1 MTESNQSAL
10 ATALVAAQTE
20 LRAITKDSTN
30 PHFKSKFASL
40 DTIIET
46 VRPIL
51 AKNGLAIV
59 QGMSAFENNVITVQ
73 SELLHVSGESIGTS
87 VYVPLQKADPQG
99 AGAALTYGRRF
110 GISAL
115 LCLATDED
123 DDGNNASR
131 QAARKPAATPRPAQ
145 STQSEPETTVV
156 TSSEYPRVDGKPL
169 GGFSS
174 EELRQIVAKKTHNPR
189 YEKLVAACRKLLAER
204 SLGMTDDAKVERAKA
219 SVVAD
224 EGDLKFG
231 M

>member
-1 MTESNQSAL
+1 MSTVGAKI
-10 ATALVAAQTE
+10 AAAFVAAQAE

-46 VRPIL
+46 VRPVL
-51 AKNGLAIV
+51 AKHELALS
-59 QGMSAFENNVITVQ
+59 QSCHSLENNTLTVATWLVH
-73 SELLHVSGESIGTS
+73 SSGEHISGHTF
-87 VYVPLQKADPQG
+87 VPLAKADPQG

-115 LCLATDED
+115 LCLATDDD

-131 QAARKPAATPRPAQ
+131 PAARKPAATPRPAQ
-145 STQSEPETTVV
+145 STQAEPPTMQGVSDED
-156 TSSEYPRVDGKPL
+156 RVFRGKPL
-169 GGFSS
+169 RKYTK
-174 EELRQIVAKKTHNPR
+174 EELYAICAETGSTAPTENVKK
-189 YEKLVAACRKLLAER
+189 ACRAVMANR